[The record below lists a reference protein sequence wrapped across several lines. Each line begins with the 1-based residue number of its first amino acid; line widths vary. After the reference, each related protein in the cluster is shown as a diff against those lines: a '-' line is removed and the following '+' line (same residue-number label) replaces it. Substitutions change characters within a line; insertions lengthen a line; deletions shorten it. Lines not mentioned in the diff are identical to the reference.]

1 MGRRGRAKARAAA
14 AAETPPAGPTATGP
28 TGWERRQQLLAWL
41 NPAKR
46 GSRGRA
52 RFAAV
57 VFGLLTLM
65 LVGAALANDRP
76 ALFRPAFLL
85 GILAVVWGL
94 RAAFMREEPE
104 P

>member
-14 AAETPPAGPTATGP
+14 AETTPATPTVTGP

-41 NPAKR
+41 NPVKR

-52 RFAAV
+52 RFAAIA
-57 VFGLLTLM
+57 FGLLALM
-65 LVGAALANDRP
+65 LVGAALTNDRP
-76 ALFRPAFLL
+76 ALLRPAFLL

>member
-14 AAETPPAGPTATGP
+14 AAETPPAGRTATGP
-28 TGWERRQQLLAWL
+28 TGWERRSQLLAWL

-65 LVGAALANDRP
+65 LAGVAFANDRP
-76 ALFRPAFLL
+76 ALLRPAFLL
-85 GILAVVWGL
+85 GILAAVWGL